1 MTGRIAT
8 WLERL
13 RAGADRRVPVFAAAV
28 RIAIDVE
35 LADRA
40 AALAL
45 FTILAAVPALLG
57 GLSVAGYLIH
67 GLGGVAARVGVG
79 GVVADDAGG
88 GAAMRQVMAA
98 LHSALPGV
106 TWDPS
111 TLATALVENRT
122 SNGVISSI
130 GALVVGVNLVARLD
144 ATIRV
149 VLGRPK
155 RSAFRAAG
163 AMSLVLLVL
172 ALLALLASFVGP
184 LAEWGTRVV
193 ASGFATLSL
202 GVIDSVA
209 MAVALGQMLPI
220 AFGFWALV
228 RWAAGS
234 PAPSDRRLW
243 SVALVFSALW
253 FCGQRVFSLYVSD
266 IIQMDAIYGALTGV
280 VALLLWLYYAS
291 CALLFAVAVLAAAEA
306 RGALQCT
313 PSSGP

>member
-1 MTGRIAT
+1 MSGRIAT

-13 RAGADRRVPVFAAAV
+13 REVADRRVPVFAAAV
-28 RIAIDVE
+28 RIAIEVD

-67 GLGGVAARVGVG
+67 GLGGVAAWMGVGVPD
-79 GVVADDAGG
+79 AAGG
-88 GAAMRQVMAA
+88 GAAVRQVIQA
-98 LHSALPGV
+98 LRGALPGV

-122 SNGVISSI
+122 SNGVISSV

-163 AMSLVLLVL
+163 AMSIALVLL

-184 LAEWGTRVV
+184 LAEWGTRIV

-202 GVIDSVA
+202 GAIDSVA
-209 MAVALGQMLPI
+209 LMVALGQMLPI

-228 RWAAGS
+228 RWSAGS

-243 SVALVFSALW
+243 AVALVFAALW
-253 FCGQRVFSLYVSD
+253 FCGQRVFSLYVSE

-291 CALLFAVAVLAAAEA
+291 CALLFAVAVLAASEA
-306 RGALQCT
+306 RAALHRPGQARR
-313 PSSGP
+313 